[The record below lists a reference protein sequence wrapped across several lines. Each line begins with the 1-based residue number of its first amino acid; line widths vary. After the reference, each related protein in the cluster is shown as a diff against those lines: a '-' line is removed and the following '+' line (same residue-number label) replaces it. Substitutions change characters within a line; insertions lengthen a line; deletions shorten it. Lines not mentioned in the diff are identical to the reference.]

1 MRSIQILSII
11 LFLTTGSKS
20 LSLNDVSGPSSH
32 PAGQDLTLDCDF
44 SYQEAESDQLVL
56 TWYFNDSPIPIY
68 QWVPALDLGPQVIH
82 EMFKES
88 LDLTYLSHDDKLKKH
103 SSLRITNPD
112 RRFSGNYKCRV
123 STFLEEVSEQK
134 EINIYIPPTD
144 VSLTREGANIS
155 CQVESVF
162 PLPSVLLV
170 WTSQSIV
177 FSSDKIEVVS
187 NLHDPSLFD
196 VSVAATIE
204 EADIAPQ
211 DMMTC
216 EVNIVN
222 TDFVK
227 RVEKP
232 ILDDLESEL
241 KTNLEVDLVASLCES
256 ADCYSAVED
265 EDEPV
270 QYEAVE
276 NTLEV
281 GAAVESLSEESVS
294 YLDSSS
300 SSNGFNRL
308 AAGMLLALGFHWLL

>member
-11 LFLTTGSKS
+11 LFLATGSKS

-155 CQVESVF
+155 CQVQSVF

-227 RVEKP
+227 RVEKL
-232 ILDDLESEL
+232 IFEDLESEL
-241 KTNLEVDLVASLCES
+241 KTKKVDLVATLCES
-256 ADCYSAVED
+256 ADCYSAIED

-270 QYEAVE
+270 HYEAVE

-281 GAAVESLSEESVS
+281 GAAVETLSEESVS